1 MALAFLLEALDS
13 EEMIKIC
20 MEEVLKNKL
29 IPLNFMKYWV
39 LKRMLLSNKL
49 RKRIVKKHS
58 RSIQIEVVILKN
70 LNKLP
75 SLMKFFLMIKN
86 EIFMTSMEKRVFEMG
101 VALRP
106 KDLAIYSIYSEWEE
120 APEVGEEAHEPRKE
134 NPFLSH

>member
-1 MALAFLLEALDS
+1 
-13 EEMIKIC
+13 
-20 MEEVLKNKL
+20 
-29 IPLNFMKYWV
+29 
-39 LKRMLLSNKL
+39 
-49 RKRIVKKHS
+49 
-58 RSIQIEVVILKN
+58 
-70 LNKLP
+70 
-75 SLMKFFLMIKN
+75 MKFFLMIKN